1 MPEDADLQPLREA
14 LAALARLDHG
24 EGVALARLA
33 KQLDQRVSVL
43 LRLYTLMSEASLG
56 GQAGPG
62 WVRLAC
68 DARGH
73 WRAWITAAGRGD
85 V

>member
-1 MPEDADLQPLREA
+1 MPEEADLQPMREA
-14 LAALARLDHG
+14 LVVLAQLDQG
-24 EGVALARLA
+24 EGVSLARLA
-33 KQLDQRVSVL
+33 KRLGQRVSVL

>member
-1 MPEDADLQPLREA
+1 MTEAVEEQALRQA
-14 LAALARLDHG
+14 LETLARLDQG
-24 EGVALARLA
+24 EGVSLARLA

-43 LRLYTLMSEASLG
+43 LRCYTLMSGASLG